1 MELPGSNGGLGG
13 TVTTERSE
21 DRKKLRD
28 ESEAFAAA
36 HMRDCAEEL
45 LEWSDTALLRDGK
58 VRELAR
64 LCAVWA
70 GDRDA
75 LPIAERIVQRA
86 ALRAVMTTNVGAK
99 LETTAP
105 AQK

>member
-1 MELPGSNGGLGG
+1 M
-13 TVTTERSE
+13 

-28 ESEAFAAA
+28 ESEEFAAA
-36 HMRDCAEEL
+36 NLRECAEEL
-45 LEWSDTALLRDGK
+45 LEWSDTAFLRDGK

-64 LCAVWA
+64 LCAVWT

-86 ALRAVMTTNVGAK
+86 ALRAAVTPNARLSRQGGADD
-99 LETTAP
+99 A
-105 AQK
+105 

>member
-1 MELPGSNGGLGG
+1 M
-13 TVTTERSE
+13 

-28 ESEAFAAA
+28 ESEEFAATNL
-36 HMRDCAEEL
+36 RECAEEL
-45 LEWSDTALLRDGK
+45 MEWSETALLRDGK

-86 ALRAVMTTNVGAK
+86 ALRAAVTPNV
-99 LETTAP
+99 
-105 AQK
+105 